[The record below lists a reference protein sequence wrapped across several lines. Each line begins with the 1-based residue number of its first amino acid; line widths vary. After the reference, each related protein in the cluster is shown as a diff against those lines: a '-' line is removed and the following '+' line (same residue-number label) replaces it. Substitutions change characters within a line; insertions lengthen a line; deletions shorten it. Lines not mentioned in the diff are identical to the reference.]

1 MSAYAHRIGSM
12 SRPHRALA
20 ALIGPAVAVA
30 LIGGGAGLAVATGEK
45 PKPGEPSVDLPDANS
60 ALACVAA
67 GDSAGLDQIL
77 LNAGS
82 PMAGLG
88 TVLVDVSSQS
98 GIDPRLIVAIAA
110 HETMLGTYGPAAAI
124 HNPFGLGPGM
134 VFASEGDAV
143 RYAVSTLAQY
153 YLPEG
158 RDTIAEIGA
167 KWAPVG
173 AKNDPAGLNQN
184 WTRGVSG
191 YYAALG
197 GDPSRRPLLTDQ
209 DPTPSCAGG
218 GGLGGGDI
226 VPPVAPEPPS
236 VGEGPPVVTVWGGNA
251 PVGAQSATLTGFAF
265 PVAVRAGGEARYADA
280 SCTVADLCGIRIQT
294 AVMTHVVAAVEG
306 RLVAGTA
313 AERAEGVAFWIV
325 RADGNRVGY
334 GPLASYAPGV
344 SHGARVAMGQP
355 LGRSTGSLVIAWTRR
370 GASMDPFPM
379 LAATRPPD
387 AQPSPVS

>member
-1 MSAYAHRIGSM
+1 M
-12 SRPHRALA
+12 SRPPRALT
-20 ALIGPAVAVA
+20 ALVGPAVAVA
-30 LIGGGAGLAVATGEK
+30 LIGGGAGLAVATDQK
-45 PKPGEPSVDLPDANS
+45 PKPGEPSVQLPDANS
-60 ALACVAA
+60 ALACVVP

-88 TVLVDVSSQS
+88 TVLVEVSSQS

-124 HNPFGLGPGM
+124 NNPFGLGPGM
-134 VFASEGDAV
+134 VFPSEGDAV
-143 RYAVSTLAQY
+143 RYAVSTLARY

-173 AKNDPAGLNQN
+173 AKNDPTGLNGN
-184 WTRGVSG
+184 WTAGVSS

-197 GDPSRRPLLTDQ
+197 GDPSRRPLLADQ
-209 DPTPSCAGG
+209 DATPSCAGG
-218 GGLGGGDI
+218 GGLGNGGI

-236 VGEGPPVVTVWGGNA
+236 VGDGPPVVTVWGGNA

-265 PVAVRAGGEARYADA
+265 PLAVREGGEARYADA
-280 SCTVADLCGIRIQT
+280 TCSVQDLCGVGVAT
-294 AVMTHVVAAVEG
+294 AAMTHVVAAVEG

-313 AERAEGVAFWIV
+313 TERAQGVAFWIV
-325 RADGNRVGY
+325 REDGNRVGY

-370 GASMDPFPM
+370 GTSMDPFPM

-387 AQPSPVS
+387 AEPSPAT

>member
-1 MSAYAHRIGSM
+1 M
-12 SRPHRALA
+12 SRPPRALA

-30 LIGGGAGLAVATGEK
+30 MIGGGAGLAVATGEK
-45 PKPGEPSVDLPDANS
+45 PKPDGPGIDLPDANS
-60 ALACVAA
+60 ALACVAPA
-67 GDSAGLDQIL
+67 DSASLDQIL

-88 TVLVDVSSQS
+88 NVLVDVSSQA

-134 VFASEGDAV
+134 VFATEGDAV
-143 RYAVSTLAQY
+143 RFAVSVLAQY

-173 AKNDPAGLNQN
+173 AKNDPSGLNQH

-191 YYAALG
+191 YYATLG
-197 GDPSRRPLLTDQ
+197 GDPARRPLLSDQ

-218 GGLGGGDI
+218 GGLDGGEI

-251 PVGAQSATLTGFAF
+251 PVAAMGATLSGFAF
-265 PVAVRAGGEARYADA
+265 PLAVREGGDARYADA
-280 SCTVADLCGIRIQT
+280 TCSAEDLCGVRIEV
-294 AVMTHVVAAVEG
+294 AAMTHVVAAIDG

-313 AERAEGVAFWIV
+313 AERSEGVAFWVV
-325 RADGNRVGY
+325 RADGERVGY

-355 LGRSTGSLVIAWTRR
+355 LGQSTGSLVIAWTRR

-387 AQPSPVS
+387 GPPSPVS

>member
-1 MSAYAHRIGSM
+1 MSGTGHTIIAM
-12 SRPHRALA
+12 SRPHRALT
-20 ALIGPAVAVA
+20 ALIGPAVAFA

-45 PKPGEPSVDLPDANS
+45 PKPGEPTPELPDANS

-67 GDSAGLDQIL
+67 GDAAGLDQIL

-88 TVLVDVSSQS
+88 TVLVDVSTQN
-98 GIDPRLIVAIAA
+98 GIDPRFIVAIAA

-143 RYAVSTLAQY
+143 RFAIATLAQY
-153 YLPEG
+153 YLAEG

-184 WTRGVSG
+184 WTAGVSG
-191 YYAALG
+191 YFAALG
-197 GDPSRRPLLTDQ
+197 ADPSRRPLLSDQ
-209 DPTPSCAGG
+209 DPTPACAGG
-218 GGLGGGDI
+218 GGLGDGDI
-226 VPPVAPEPPS
+226 IPPVAPEPPS

-251 PVGAQSATLTGFAF
+251 PVGAQAASLSGFAF
-265 PVAVRAGGEARYADA
+265 PLAVRGGGEAFYADA
-280 SCTVADLCGIRIQT
+280 TCPVEDLCGVRIQT
-294 AVMTHVVAAVEG
+294 AAMTHVVAAVEG

-313 AERAEGVAFWIV
+313 GERARGLAFWIV
-325 RADGNRVGY
+325 RSDGNRVGY

-344 SHGARVAMGQP
+344 SHGARVGMGQP

-370 GASMDPFPM
+370 GTSLDPFPM